1 MSHLICV
8 FILAIQISG
17 EEGEGWEEII
27 YFKKWP
33 CVQAFLFFVFGDHA
47 LIYWFVYSSVYH
59 IFQLCLIRYSL
70 IGSFILISIFRAS
83 EDRRDMLGKR
93 YVFQSRYFLVNF
105 NTGNTVLIDIIR
117 LSVEKGATVLWRRS
131 FGLKVMV
138 LPRATFLVTNG
149 NNIPALWCQWC
160 QRLTSCQWKRSRFPL
175 TATQVER

>member
-1 MSHLICV
+1 M
-8 FILAIQISG
+8 
-17 EEGEGWEEII
+17 
-27 YFKKWP
+27 
-33 CVQAFLFFVFGDHA
+33 
-47 LIYWFVYSSVYH
+47 
-59 IFQLCLIRYSL
+59 IRYSL

-149 NNIPALWCQWC
+149 NNIPAL
-160 QRLTSCQWKRSRFPL
+160 
-175 TATQVER
+175 